1 MEESLKVSTKRD
13 FSTTFHFA
21 RNDMNAKL
29 TKNRYNGILILTNLL
44 LNFFMK
50 ELIYNIAQII
60 LAVLLVIAILLQQK
74 GSGLGGVFG
83 GSSNVYSTKR
93 GVDKILF
100 YGTIVI
106 STIFFV
112 LSFVRLIY

>member
-1 MEESLKVSTKRD
+1 
-13 FSTTFHFA
+13 
-21 RNDMNAKL
+21 
-29 TKNRYNGILILTNLL
+29 
-44 LNFFMK
+44 MK

-60 LAVLLVIAILLQQK
+60 LATLLVIAILLQQK

-106 STIFFV
+106 SAIFFI
-112 LSFVRLIY
+112 LSFVRLVY